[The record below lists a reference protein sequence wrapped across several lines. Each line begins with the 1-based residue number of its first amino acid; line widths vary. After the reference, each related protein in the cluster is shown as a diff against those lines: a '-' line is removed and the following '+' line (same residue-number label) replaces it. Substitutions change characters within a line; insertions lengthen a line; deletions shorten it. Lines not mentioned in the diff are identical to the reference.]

1 MTLVDQNLPLE
12 FISTFKLFLAA
23 IAQTGV
29 VASGSNYV
37 GAVIPPSLLVLYLI
51 QKYYLRTSRQMRLI
65 DLEAKTPL
73 YSQFTEMLAG
83 LSTVRAFGWSS
94 DYFADSMRLL
104 DSSQKPFYTMFCIQ
118 RWLQVALDLFVAG
131 MALVLVSMALRISG
145 SSTQASIGLAMVNLI
160 SFNMTLSL
168 VLEQWTRLE
177 TSLGAIARLKWF
189 TANTPNENK
198 DGEKELPLSDW
209 PAKGRVEL
217 KNVSA
222 AYR

>member
-1 MTLVDQNLPLE
+1 V
-12 FISTFKLFLAA
+12 FLAA

-37 GAVIPPSLLVLYLI
+37 GAIIPPSLLVLYLI

-83 LSTVRAFGWSS
+83 LSTVRAFGWSN
-94 DYFADSMRLL
+94 DYFEDSMRLL

-160 SFNMTLSL
+160 SFNLTLSL

-198 DGEKELPLSDW
+198 DAEKEIPLSDW
-209 PAKGRVEL
+209 PAEGRVEL